1 MRLHKFL
8 ENLKPIL
15 ALLLIS
21 SLVGCTTVQERVI
34 LRTKYVSKT
43 IPVQPHPKPVNL
55 YDVEFYAVTTE
66 NIDEFIERFEREN
79 GDLVFFAISVP
90 DYENVSMNVAELR
103 RYINQQKALL
113 VYYEQS
119 ITELSDIPEDTEEVV
134 SDTSDSNFKIPFI
147 SGN

>member
-8 ENLKPIL
+8 KTLKPIL

-21 SLVGCTTVQERVI
+21 SLIGCTTVQERVI

-55 YDVEFYAVTTE
+55 FDIEFYAVTTE
-66 NIDEFIERFEREN
+66 NIDEFVERFEKEN
-79 GDLVFFAISVP
+79 GDLVFFAISIP
-90 DYENVSMNVAELR
+90 DYENISMNVAELR
-103 RYINQQKALL
+103 RYINQQKAIL

-119 ITELSDIPEDTEEVV
+119 IAELSDVPEETEEVV
-134 SDTSDSNFKIPFI
+134 SDTSDSNFKIPFL
-147 SGN
+147 GN